1 MRTLLLAALLTTP
14 AVAAPEVKVAT
25 GTLTGTTADGI
36 DAFRNIPFAAPPTGA
51 MRWMPPAAAAAWKGK
66 RDATKDGP
74 VCPQP
79 VSSSSLGGV
88 DATTPQSEDCLTLN
102 VFAPTGAKKAPVM
115 VWLHGGAHLIGAG
128 SLPYYDGTALAKRG
142 VVLVGVNYRLGALG
156 YFAHPALT
164 KAAGATA
171 PLANYGAMDQEAA
184 LKWVKANIAAFGGDP
199 ANVTL
204 FGESA
209 GGGSTLFLLAN
220 NKSAGLVQKAIVQSG
235 SGWQPASSLAA
246 KETEG
251 TAIAKA
257 AGAADDADAAALRA
271 IPVAKLV
278 GALAPNFGPF
288 VDGRY
293 FTTTPAKAF
302 ADGTAQD
309 VPLVIGANSDEGSLM
324 ESFRVAPETVL
335 KQYEQGLDFA
345 RAAYGPTEDAKL
357 ARLLFGDGRMVAPAR
372 YIARA
377 AKGGAP
383 SYLYHFSY
391 VPEIARGMLPGASHG
406 LEVPFV
412 FGTLNSVDR
421 LKGMLG
427 PADFAMSARLT
438 DCWAAFAKT
447 GVPACDGVAAWPAY
461 GDDQLVEFGTEVAVR
476 RDFRKAPLDFHDAV
490 FRLLSGR

>member
-1 MRTLLLAALLTTP
+1 MRALILAFALAAP
-14 AVAAPEVKVAT
+14 ALAAPEVKVA
-25 GTLTGTTADGI
+25 GGMLAGSTTDGVN
-36 DAFRNIPFAAPPTGA
+36 AFRNIPFAAPPTGA
-51 MRWMPPAAAAAWKGK
+51 MRWMPPVPAPAWKGK

-102 VFAPTGAKKAPVM
+102 VFAPAGAKSAPVM

-142 VVLVGVNYRLGALG
+142 VVLVGVNYRLGPLG

-164 KAAGATA
+164 KDAKPGA
-171 PLANYGAMDQEAA
+171 PLGNYGAMDQEAA
-184 LKWVKANIAAFGGDP
+184 LKWVQANIAAFGGDP

-220 NKSAGLVQKAIVQSG
+220 NKTPGLVSKAIVQSG
-235 SGWQPASSLAA
+235 SGWQPPSSLAE
-246 KETEG
+246 KEAE
-251 TAIAKA
+251 
-257 AGAADDADAAALRA
+257 GAALVPAADAAALRA
-271 IPVAKLV
+271 VPVATL
-278 GALAPNFGPF
+278 LAKPAPSYGPF
-288 VDGRY
+288 ADGRY
-293 FTTTPAKAF
+293 YTTTPAKAF
-302 ADGTAQD
+302 AGGTAHD
-309 VPLVIGANSDEGSLM
+309 VPLMIGANSDEGSLM
-324 ESFRVAPETVL
+324 EAFRITPESVL
-335 KQYEQGLDFA
+335 KQYAAGLDFA
-345 RAAYGPTEDAKL
+345 RAAYGPMEDAKF

-391 VPEIARGMLPGASHG
+391 VPEVARTMLPGAAHG

-412 FGTLNSVDR
+412 FGTLNSIDR
-421 LKGMLG
+421 LKGLLG
-427 PADFAMSARLT
+427 PPDFAMSARIG

-447 GVPACDGVAAWPAY
+447 GIPACEGAAAWPAY
-461 GDDQLVEFGTEVAVR
+461 GNDVLVEFGTETAVR
-476 RDFRKAPLDFHDAV
+476 TDFRKTPLDFQEAAYR
-490 FRLLSGR
+490 FSQGQ